1 MQAGYRQY
9 DKIGQVT
16 FSRESHLMSSKE
28 DETFS
33 LEALKAG
40 DRAEFARLVET
51 YYELVYR
58 LAIKMLNDPQDA
70 EDVLQETFFKALRG
84 IQQFDGRSS
93 LSTWLYRI
101 ATNEALMALRRRRP
115 DIISTDAPLETEEGE
130 QEPLQI
136 VDWCCL
142 PESDLMS
149 AEAQRYLDEAI
160 GRLSPNLRAVFVLR
174 DLQGLSTQETAEVL
188 NLSETA
194 VKTRLS
200 RARLRLR
207 EELSGY
213 FGEKLAR
220 PAEGKR
226 VE

>member
-1 MQAGYRQY
+1 
-9 DKIGQVT
+9 
-16 FSRESHLMSSKE
+16 MSSKK

-33 LEALKAG
+33 LQALKAG
-40 DRAEFARLVET
+40 DRAEFARLVEA
-51 YYELVYR
+51 YYQLIYR

-84 IQQFDGRSS
+84 IRNFDGRSS

-101 ATNEALMALRRRRP
+101 ATNEALMALRRKKP
-115 DIISTDAPLETEEGE
+115 DVVSTDEPVETVEGE
-130 QEPLQI
+130 QEPVQI

-142 PESDLMS
+142 PENELMS
-149 AEAQRYLDEAI
+149 AEAQRYLDKAI
-160 GRLSPNLRAVFVLR
+160 DRLSPNLRAVFVLR
-174 DLQGLSTQETAEVL
+174 DIQGLSTQETAEVL

-200 RARLRLR
+200 RARLHLR
-207 EELSGY
+207 EDLSGY
-213 FGEKLAR
+213 FGEKLM
-220 PAEGKR
+220 EGKR